1 MKKLKYFC
9 LAFLVAFLLAI
20 PVAAQKGEKG
30 ERNNNG
36 ANKQHGKARAE
47 QVQAVNKKGDK
58 DPSPTKG
65 SKNKGKHEGSQKKGK
80 QKARGHS

>member
-1 MKKLKYFC
+1 LKRLKYFC

-36 ANKQHGKARAE
+36 AGEPHGKARAE
-47 QVQAVNKKGDK
+47 EVQADNHK
-58 DPSPTKG
+58 PSKG
-65 SKNKGKHEGSQKKGK
+65 SKSQGKKTRTREGWEKKAKHNGSK
-80 QKARGHS
+80 K